1 MKTKKLIERGG
12 GGVVLLKKPD
22 GGRKK
27 EQKNKR
33 HLRKA
38 DAENKCLG
46 TLRPA

>member
-1 MKTKKLIERGG
+1 MG
-12 GGVVLLKKPD
+12 GGVVLLKRED

-33 HLRKA
+33 HLQKI

-46 TLRPA
+46 TSRPA